1 MAVEK
6 AELRK
11 QLIDERRT
19 YSKTEILRNSA
30 IITQRLFELDEVR
43 QAKIISTYIGKE
55 DEVQTIDIIQKSW
68 VAGKTVI
75 VPVVD
80 ADRASIYFSELS
92 DLNHLQKGHYDILEP
107 SPEKISISSLTSADI
122 IIVPGV
128 GWDSQGHRLGH
139 GLGFYD
145 RALEGVPY
153 QSTIVGLAFEWQVLE
168 SIPVESHDRSVD
180 MIVTENRLIT
190 CSDRDHRLS

>member
-19 YSKTEILRNSA
+19 YSNTEILRNSA

-43 QAKIISTYIGKE
+43 KAKIISTYIGKE

-107 SPEKISISSLTSADI
+107 LPEKISVSSLTSADV

-145 RALEGVPY
+145 RALENVPN

-168 SIPVESHDRSVD
+168 SIPIESHDRSVD
-180 MIVTENRLIT
+180 LIVTETRVIS
-190 CSDRDHRLS
+190 CSDRDHKLS

>member
-1 MAVEK
+1 LAVEK

-43 QAKIISTYIGKE
+43 KAKIISTYIGKE
-55 DEVQTIDIIQKSW
+55 DEVQTTDIIQKSW

-107 SPEKISISSLTSADI
+107 LPEKISVSSLTSADV

-128 GWDSQGHRLGH
+128 GWDSRGHRLGH

-145 RALEGVPY
+145 RALENVPD

-168 SIPVESHDRSVD
+168 SIPMESHDRSVD
-180 MIVTENRLIT
+180 LIVTETRVIS
-190 CSDRDHRLS
+190 CSDRDHKLS

>member
-11 QLIDERRT
+11 QLIDERRA
-19 YSKTEILRNSA
+19 YSKTEVLRNSA
-30 IITQRLFELDEVR
+30 IITQRLFELDKVR
-43 QAKIISTYIGKE
+43 KAKIISTYIGKE

-107 SPEKISISSLTSADI
+107 LPEKISVSSLTSADV

-145 RALEGVPY
+145 RALENVPDE
-153 QSTIVGLAFEWQVLE
+153 STIVGLAFEWQVLE
-168 SIPVESHDRSVD
+168 SIPIESHDRSVD
-180 MIVTENRLIT
+180 LIITETRFIT
-190 CSDRDHRLS
+190 CSDRDHKLS